1 MSTDLSLDRPADR
14 RMRRKAETRE
24 RLLDAASRLFAERG
38 FEATRPQDIARE
50 ADLAVGTF
58 YVHFTDRREAFRAF
72 TERAADEL
80 MTLARER
87 AQEGADFEVWLGAY
101 LDALLDYAERKP
113 GVLRAAFADGGVIAA
128 GADGNRGEG
137 ASLRERLARGLA
149 RALEAGM
156 ERGAFHADYDPPL
169 VAAGMV
175 GFIQQ
180 ALVHGAQRG
189 APRAIVIENITR
201 FCGRALNP
209 QSRVRAKTSI
219 PQPMSSTQTTPGRQ
233 NTPSRQKTKE
243 EDSP

>member
-1 MSTDLSLDRPADR
+1 MSEAGPEVAAGRPGIGSTAGRAPAADR
-14 RMRRKAETRE
+14 RTRRKAETRK
-24 RLLDAASRLFAERG
+24 RLLDAASRLFAARG

-87 AQEGADFEVWLGAY
+87 TREGAGFEEWLTAY

-113 GVLRAAFADGGVIAA
+113 GVVRAAFADGAVIAA
-128 GADGNRGEG
+128 GDGAEEQG
-137 ASLRERLARGLA
+137 ASLRDRLARGLA
-149 RALEAGM
+149 RGLEAGM
-156 ERGAFHADYDPPL
+156 ARGVFRADYDPLL
-169 VAAGMV
+169 VSYGMV

-180 ALVHGAQRG
+180 TLSQGAQRRTD
-189 APRAIVIENITR
+189 RAELIENITR
-201 FCGRALNP
+201 FCARALDA
-209 QSRVRAKTSI
+209 R
-219 PQPMSSTQTTPGRQ
+219 G
-233 NTPSRQKTKE
+233 PSRDSQ